1 MSTNFINFNFR
12 ELDIRG
18 YLWVPLGS
26 FISAIFIVITKI
38 EFIPLNQLIHERGPI
53 QFFSIILGS
62 MVLVFSFLK
71 MIKIQIEKNHTK
83 SFIKSFINHEIKD
96 IEQINQVV
104 IQGKGILFKRYSNLA
119 ETWKE
124 SNSSEVVLEILDSN
138 SDGYQTSM
146 SASYLI
152 PKLFVWAI
160 PIFGF
165 IGTVTG
171 IGSAVAEFDSFLG
184 KADEIDVLK
193 DGLVEVTKGLGTA
206 FDTTLLALL
215 ISLIA
220 ILPITLAERSEQRV
234 LNRIDFFLRSTF
246 LKLLPDDSSKSLN
259 NAETIKNATLQSRLI
274 EKQLKQIEGSGQII
288 DTFKE
293 LKETLKNLEKTLIEA
308 SRPKKLVF
316 METKND
322 ELTNEKEF

>member
-1 MSTNFINFNFR
+1 MKTNFINFNFR

-18 YLWVPLGS
+18 YLWVPIGS
-26 FISAIFIVITKI
+26 LLSAIFLVITSIKS
-38 EFIPLNQLIHERGPI
+38 FPLNQLIHQRGPI
-53 QFFSIILGS
+53 QFFSIIFGA

-71 MIKIQIEKNHTK
+71 MIRVLYEKNNTI
-83 SFIKSFINHEIKD
+83 SFIKSYVNNEIKD
-96 IEQINQVV
+96 IEEINQ
-104 IQGKGILFKRYSNLA
+104 IEILGKGILYKRFSNLIQ
-119 ETWKE
+119 TWKE
-124 SNSSEVVLEILDSN
+124 SKSREAVLETIDSN
-138 SDGYQTSM
+138 SDGYENSM

-165 IGTVTG
+165 IGTVMG

-184 KADEIDVLK
+184 KADEIAVLK

-215 ISLIA
+215 ISLLA
-220 ILPITLAERSEQRV
+220 ILPITLAERNEQRL
-234 LNRIDFFLRSTF
+234 LNKIDFFLRSIF
-246 LKLLPDDSSKSLN
+246 LNVLPDESAKNLRDN
-259 NAETIKNATLQSRLI
+259 EIIKNATIQSKLI
-274 EKQLKQIEGSGQII
+274 EKQLKQIEGGGQIF

-293 LKETLKNLEKTLIEA
+293 LKETLKGLEKTLIEA
-308 SRPKKLVF
+308 SKPKKLVF

-322 ELTNEKEF
+322 EEN